1 MTALFS
7 GAPPI
12 AISYGLFTRT
22 LQDVGWILTEFKP
35 SPARDGFQLHGEH
48 RHRTEI
54 RGEGVGW
61 PLRCS
66 IIVTQHVFDDQDWLH
81 ASIYLGDNT
90 TPTYQDMTMLHR
102 AVFGRRRHSWQCFVP
117 ADQHVNLKE
126 VLHLYG
132 RVDGRNVLPDFRIL
146 GTI

>member
-1 MTALFS
+1 VSEPLLS
-7 GAPPI
+7 GAPPL
-12 AISYGLFTRT
+12 AISYGLLIRT
-22 LQDVGWILTEFKP
+22 LHDAGWTITVFKP
-35 SPARDGFQLHGEH
+35 APDRAGFQLHGEH
-48 RHRTEI
+48 RHRV
-54 RGEGVGW
+54 EGNGK

-66 IIVTQHVFDDQDWLH
+66 IIVSQHVFDDQDWLH
-81 ASIYLGDNT
+81 ASIYFGDDT
-90 TPTYQDMTMLHR
+90 TPTYQDMAMLHR

-146 GTI
+146 GQI